1 MFSARSN
8 RTFSS
13 DGTNKGMEN
22 SIMTLIRTFLAG
34 AFLAVSLST
43 AAQEPVLDSAYE
55 VALEDFRLPASTAG
69 NVALRECDG
78 CELVTIRVDLNTI
91 YRLNGESVDLRDF
104 RRTVLLARRGS
115 VSKPVIV
122 LRNLETNTVRSVSV
136 NL

>member
-1 MFSARSN
+1 
-8 RTFSS
+8 
-13 DGTNKGMEN
+13 
-22 SIMTLIRTFLAG
+22 MTLIRIFLAG

-55 VALEDFRLPASTAG
+55 VALEDVRLPASAAG

-78 CELVTIRVDLNTI
+78 CELVTIRVDLNTV

-104 RRTVLLARRGS
+104 RRTVLLARRGG

-122 LRNLETNTVRSVSV
+122 LRDLETNTVRSVSV